1 VPFLATCSVRCPADI
16 ELFHGR
22 LAFIAL
28 FTVRMSQ
35 LNMFYARSRSTSRPM
50 RDFKVFFIL
59 KMLFCCAVTELDR
72 SMIYLFASVL
82 LIVCLYIF
90 LHML

>member
-1 VPFLATCSVRCPADI
+1 
-16 ELFHGR
+16 
-22 LAFIAL
+22 
-28 FTVRMSQ
+28 
-35 LNMFYARSRSTSRPM
+35 M